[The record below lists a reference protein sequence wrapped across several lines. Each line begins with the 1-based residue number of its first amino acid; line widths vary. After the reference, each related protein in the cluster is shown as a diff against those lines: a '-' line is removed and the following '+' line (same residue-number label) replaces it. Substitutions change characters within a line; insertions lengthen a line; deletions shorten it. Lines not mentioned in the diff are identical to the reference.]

1 MATERDRKTAAELI
15 ADVHSGWCAASHGQ
29 SVSHPCHC
37 RLKGKADAIAAALAA
52 ERERARAPFAR
63 VTEDL
68 DLLAARYTRAATG
81 SYDDGIR
88 CASANSANML
98 RAAALDAEL

>member
-1 MATERDRKTAAELI
+1 MATERDRETARYLLADGGAQPEYLPTFVASIAE
-15 ADVHSGWCAASHGQ
+15 
-29 SVSHPCHC
+29 
-37 RLKGKADAIAAALAA
+37 ALAA